1 MKDFWNERYAQEDY
15 AYGTAPNAFFKEIL
29 DSLPKGSV
37 LLPADGE
44 GRNAVYAAKCGHEV
58 LAVDMSESGREKA
71 LSLAQEEEVNIDYIV
86 SDLLSFTTEKKFDVI
101 ALIYAHFPKALRKE
115 IHQKLI
121 QLLKPKGVLIVEAFH
136 PKQLNFS
143 SGGPKNEEMLYS
155 LDVLRSDFDEP
166 EEIYAKELTVLLDE
180 GEHHQGEAAVTR
192 FVAVKA

>member
-1 MKDFWNERYAQEDY
+1 MKEFWNERYAQEDY

-44 GRNAVYAAKCGHEV
+44 GRNAVYAAKSGHEV
-58 LAVDMSESGREKA
+58 LAVDMSKSGREKA
-71 LSLAQEEEVNIDYIV
+71 LNLAKEQGVTIDYIV
-86 SDLLSFTTEKKFDVI
+86 ADLLTFTTEQKFDVI

-121 QLLKPKGVLIVEAFH
+121 QLLKPKGILIVEAFH

-143 SGGPKNEEMLYS
+143 SGGPKNEDMLYS
-155 LDVLRSDFDEP
+155 LDLLRKDFNEP
-166 EEIYAKELTVLLDE
+166 EEIYAKELTILLDE

-192 FVAVKA
+192 FVAVME